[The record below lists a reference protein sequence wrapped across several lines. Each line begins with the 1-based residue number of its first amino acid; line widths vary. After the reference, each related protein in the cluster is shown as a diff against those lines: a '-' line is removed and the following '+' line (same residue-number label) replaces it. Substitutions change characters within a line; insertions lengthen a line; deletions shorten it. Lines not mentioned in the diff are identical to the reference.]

1 MTMVFLNRV
10 FRQPLRRYLEAI
22 LLGVL
27 ITLASLW
34 RTGFGYRL
42 AYADAL
48 TAAGTVLILLGLLL
62 WAVWMGAFD
71 VFGYAASAL
80 GRRRYKSLFDYSAA
94 YQEKRKRSGWF
105 FAPFLTVGTVFLLA
119 GLAFFI

>member
-27 ITLASLW
+27 VTLASLW

-48 TAAGTVLILLGLLL
+48 TVAGTVLILLGLLL

-71 VFGYAASAL
+71 VFGYAVSTL

-105 FAPFLTVGTVFLLA
+105 FTPFLTVGTVFLLA